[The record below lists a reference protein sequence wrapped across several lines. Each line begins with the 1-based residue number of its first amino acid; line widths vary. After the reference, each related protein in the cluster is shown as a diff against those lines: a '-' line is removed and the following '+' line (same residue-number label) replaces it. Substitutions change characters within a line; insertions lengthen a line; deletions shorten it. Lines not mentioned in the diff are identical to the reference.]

1 MKDDR
6 FVVPRRER
14 RARPVRRTGR
24 TARLGG
30 CALVTWALAGCGPS
44 SSPSS
49 LPVGD
54 APTAATAPDGSY
66 ISWRE
71 HLIDEESTAGV
82 ELRGSDG
89 LVMAD
94 LDLDG
99 HLDVVSVHESDTE
112 YDGEADGVIRIAF
125 GSGDPDVWR
134 SVTLAQ
140 GPEAGAPEDVA
151 VGDVNG
157 DGYLDIVAACELAH
171 LIYFQNP
178 GAGAATERWE
188 RLIPEVTTGR
198 GSFIRVFLADLT
210 GDGRPE
216 VVTPNKGAQ
225 NPTLEMG
232 PKPIS
237 WFSIEGDPL
246 LSRSWV
252 EHELTQVPWPINSRP
267 VDLDGDGDL
276 DVVAGSTTEQRV
288 MWFENAGGG
297 DFHEHPI
304 EIPEVSV
311 PDERRRA
318 RDPEGRAAVNG
329 FNLDFTD
336 LSGDGRLDIVLVESG
351 HTLVWIEQPAD
362 PAAPWRL
369 RRIGTHW
376 PDAATG
382 FVAEDID
389 GDGDA
394 DVLAGGYSQGPR
406 DADADL
412 DAMSSSGRI
421 AWFENPGDG
430 RGSWIRHD
438 ISRRRRG
445 MFDKFVPRDMD
456 GDGDVDF
463 VATRGNSAPFDGV
476 FWLEQV
482 RSDEPRASFERARAL
497 DSPELPLPPGA

>member
-1 MKDDR
+1 
-6 FVVPRRER
+6 
-14 RARPVRRTGR
+14 
-24 TARLGG
+24 
-30 CALVTWALAGCGPS
+30 
-44 SSPSS
+44 
-49 LPVGD
+49 
-54 APTAATAPDGSY
+54 
-66 ISWRE
+66 
-71 HLIDEESTAGV
+71 V

-99 HLDVVSVHESDTE
+99 YLDVVSVHESDTE

-125 GSGDPDVWR
+125 GSSDPDIWT

-151 VGDVNG
+151 LGDVNG

-178 GAGAATERWE
+178 GEGATTERWE
-188 RLIPEVTTGR
+188 RVIPEVTTGR

-210 GDGRPE
+210 GDGRLE

-225 NPTLEMG
+225 NPTPEMG

-237 WFSIEGDPL
+237 WFTIEGDPL
-246 LSRSWV
+246 ASATWV
-252 EHELTQVPWPINSRP
+252 EHELTQVPWPINSQP
-267 VDLDGDGDL
+267 VDLDGDGDA
-276 DVVAGSTTEQRV
+276 DVVAGSTTEQRI
-288 MWFENAGGG
+288 MWFENSGGG
-297 DFHEHPI
+297 DFSEHRI
-304 EIPEVSV
+304 EIRGSSV
-311 PDERRRA
+311 PTERRRP
-318 RDPEGRAAVNG
+318 RDPADRASVNG
-329 FNLDFTD
+329 FNLDFAE

-362 PAAPWRL
+362 PAAPRSL
-369 RRIGTHW
+369 HPIGTHW

-382 FVAEDID
+382 FVVADID

-394 DVLAGGYSQGPR
+394 DVLAGGYSRGPR
-406 DADADL
+406 DADGDL
-412 DAMSSSGRI
+412 DPMSSSGRM
-421 AWFENPGDG
+421 AWFQNPGDA
-430 RGSWIRHD
+430 RGTWARHD

-445 MFDKFVPRDMD
+445 MFDKFVPQDMD

-463 VATRGNSAPFDGV
+463 VATRGNSAPYDGV

-482 RSDEPRASFERARAL
+482 RSAEPRGSFERARDL
-497 DSPELPLPPGA
+497 DSPEMPLPPDAL